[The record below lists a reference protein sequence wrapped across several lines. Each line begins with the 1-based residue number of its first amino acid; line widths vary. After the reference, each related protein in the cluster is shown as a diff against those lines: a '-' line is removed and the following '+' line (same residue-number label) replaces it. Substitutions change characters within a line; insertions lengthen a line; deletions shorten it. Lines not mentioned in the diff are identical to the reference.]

1 MQLVHLNS
9 SGEERRMKR
18 LIKILTL
25 ALAFLVVVVAE
36 SSAQHTIAVTGGT
49 GFATARPYPAQEMKP
64 IWGTYQAGISWRYY
78 SMPRFVA
85 CFGIDVELLQRG
97 FSYAPYPNRYEN
109 KKDYKYYTRKLNS
122 IMVPIVWQPH
132 AYLFKKHLRIYLEAA
147 PTFSFNFSSTFHNE
161 EKMIY
166 VLNDDGQT
174 TTGYKAIEKGKYEF
188 RPERD
193 NRFSYGLRG
202 GAGFDLIFGQ
212 VEFGVRAIY
221 DFGYSDILRNRNKY
235 YANNLDYIEVEENG
249 EKVRYAGENPFYLTP
264 LRSPLDNLTVSVKL
278 GFRIGKDGFEEW
290 NWKRPALPKNKEVF
304 KYTF

>member
-1 MQLVHLNS
+1 
-9 SGEERRMKR
+9 MKR
-18 LIKILTL
+18 FIKILTL
-25 ALAFLVVVVAE
+25 AFLLSMAISFE
-36 SSAQHTIAVTGGT
+36 SSAQHTLAVTGGT

-78 SMPRFVA
+78 SMPRFIA

-97 FSYAPYPNRYEN
+97 FSFAPYPYLYEN
-109 KKDYKYYTRKLNS
+109 KKDYKYYTRTVNS

-132 AYLFKKHLRIYLEAA
+132 AYLFKKHLRVYLEAA
-147 PTFSFNFSSTFHNE
+147 PTFSFNFSSKFHND
-161 EKMIY
+161 EKYSIKI
-166 VLNDDGQT
+166 DGSIP
-174 TTGYKAIEKGKYEF
+174 APISGKYEF

-212 VEFGVRAIY
+212 FEFGVRAMY

-235 YANNLDYIEVEENG
+235 YDNLLDSEL
-249 EKVRYAGENPFYLTP
+249 KPGENPFYYTP
-264 LRSPLDNLTVSVKL
+264 LRSPLDNLTLSVKL
-278 GFRIGKDGFEEW
+278 GFRIGKEGFQEW
-290 NWKRPALPKNKEVF
+290 YWKKPAFPKNKEVF

>member
-1 MQLVHLNS
+1 
-9 SGEERRMKR
+9 MKR
-18 LIKILTL
+18 IVKILTL
-25 ALAFLVVVVAE
+25 VLALSVAVVAE

-78 SMPRFVA
+78 SMPRFIA

-97 FSYAPYPNRYEN
+97 FSFAPYPYLYEN
-109 KKDYKYYTRKLNS
+109 KKDYKYYTRTINS

-132 AYLFKKHLRIYLEAA
+132 AYLFKKHLRVYLEAA
-147 PTFSFNFSSTFHNE
+147 PTFSFNFASKFHNE
-161 EKMIY
+161 EKYSIK
-166 VLNDDGQT
+166 LDGSVP
-174 TTGYKAIEKGKYEF
+174 APVSGKYEF

-212 VEFGVRAIY
+212 FEFGVRAMY

-235 YANNLDYIEVEENG
+235 YDNLLDSEL
-249 EKVRYAGENPFYLTP
+249 KPGENPFYYTP

-278 GFRIGKDGFEEW
+278 GFRIGKEGFQEW
-290 NWKRPALPKNKEVF
+290 YWKKPAFPKNKEVF